1 MRIRVIDLYINL
13 WKCVLMYTST
23 SLLNRILTALTSSAR
38 SLGMND
44 TAWAARAGFSKE
56 TLSRL
61 RRRSSCDF
69 VTLVALM
76 DAVGAGLSV
85 STAPAETSPD
95 GHFPLELNRDYEQR
109 LLTMC
114 ASRILDPQVWAGAG
128 PRFFMAGLAVM
139 LASVQGADRRGLLAL
154 GEQLHPGVSEP
165 AVFDQW
171 LKRGPVRPSRFLPML
186 AVEARHAA

>member
-1 MRIRVIDLYINL
+1 M
-13 WKCVLMYTST
+13 LMYTST
-23 SLLNRILTALTSSAR
+23 SRLSRILTALTYSAR

-44 TAWAARAGFSKE
+44 TAWAERAGFSKE

-85 STAPAETSPD
+85 STAPAETTPD
-95 GHFPLELNRDYEQR
+95 GHFPRELNRDYEQK
-109 LLTMC
+109 LLTTC
-114 ASRILDPQVWAGAG
+114 ASRTLDPEVWASAG

-139 LASVQGADRRGLLAL
+139 LASVRSADRRGLLAL

-171 LKRGPVRPSRFLPML
+171 LKRSPVRPSRFLPML
-186 AVEARHAA
+186 AMQAGHAS